1 MYKNARTKGGIL
13 NCGTRRVVPKATEP
27 LSVRGRRREGE
38 WSKWSERHRE
48 EEAGLRSQGGIC
60 FHATGDAV
68 RVEKTDRN
76 G

>member
-1 MYKNARTKGGIL
+1 MIGSAAVFGYR
-13 NCGTRRVVPKATEP
+13 E
-27 LSVRGRRREGE
+27 RREEE
-38 WSKWSERHRE
+38 WSKWSKTQNWE

-68 RVEKTDRN
+68 RVEKTDMN